1 MQWELHGQTGK
12 RRMRASFSRNI
23 VIDSIRR
30 ERTKFQTTA
39 GRLSLVFQEALGISK
54 KFVLFHL

>member
-30 ERTKFQTTA
+30 ERTKFPTTA

-54 KFVLFHL
+54 KLS